1 MILPVH
7 DDLRTHLTRLLAT
20 LYALDEATAPSLTL
34 DYPPNRDLGDLGTPV
49 AFELARRLRKAPRA
63 IAQEVA
69 AAFGTLEGIRQV
81 SAAPN
86 GYLNFFLDR
95 PAFLIERLQPS
106 GPAPR
111 PATGKAIVEHTAINP
126 NKAAHVGHL
135 RNAALGDTL
144 VRVLR
149 FRGIPVEVQN
159 YIDDTG
165 VQVAD
170 VVVGFRVLEQK
181 TLDQI
186 REIAGTTQFDYYC
199 WDLYARVTE
208 WYDADKER
216 LAIRASTQHDI
227 EHGGNENA
235 EIAAFIA
242 DRIVRTHL
250 KTMARMNID
259 YDLLTWEGD
268 ILRLK
273 FWAQAF
279 DVLKA
284 KGAVHL
290 RSEGRLAGCWVM
302 PIQEDLEATPDGKN
316 SNAQGPKPKDNP
328 EADGPESEAQGPKP
342 GSDDSEGEEREKVIV
357 RSNGVVTYVGK
368 DIAYQFWKLGL
379 LGRDFHYRVF
389 EPRLPGTAPSSSGRQ
404 DLPLWAT
411 TTSGGQSDHPLFGG
425 AAYVYNVIDVRQS
438 YLQKLLKQA
447 LIAVGHPEGA
457 ERSHH
462 FSYEMV
468 ALSHATA
475 RELGYAPPPD
485 SEDAK
490 RPFVEVSGRKG
501 LGVKADD
508 LLNILNEKATGE
520 VRKRN
525 AELSQDEAQR
535 IGRMIAIAAVRYF
548 MIKFSRGK
556 VIAFDL
562 DEALSFEG
570 ESGPYIQ
577 YAVVRANNI
586 FQKLQQRDGF
596 DEATLL
602 QSLKDLPP
610 AELLGENGGHE
621 LWALT
626 LEASRLDEV
635 VEQVIRTLEFSVLA
649 KYAFSLAQAFNGFYN
664 LPPARSSIL
673 NEERQDVQ
681 RWRAAAVIYVR
692 NQLSKALELM
702 GVHVPPRM

>member
-7 DDLRTHLTRLLAT
+7 DRLRAHLTRLLT
-20 LYALDEATAPSLTL
+20 SLYAIDEAAVPSLTL

-49 AFELARRLRKAPRA
+49 AFELAKRLRKAPRV
-63 IAQEVA
+63 IAQDVA
-69 AAFGTLEGIRQV
+69 SAFGSVDGILSV
-81 SAAPN
+81 AAAPN

-95 PAFLIERLQPS
+95 PAFLLERLTPS
-106 GPAPR
+106 AAVAAPG
-111 PATGKAIVEHTAINP
+111 TGKAIVEHTAINP

-170 VVVGFRVLEQK
+170 VVVGFRVLESM

-186 REIAGTTQFDYYC
+186 RKIADTTQFDYFC

-216 LAIRASTQHDI
+216 LTVRAATLHDI
-227 EHGGNENA
+227 EHGGTDNA
-235 EIAAFIA
+235 AIAAFIA

-250 KTMARMNID
+250 KTMARMNVD

-290 RSEGRLAGCWVM
+290 RTEGRLAGCWVM
-302 PIQEDLEATPDGKN
+302 PIHEDLEAAPTSQTPN
-316 SNAQGPKPKDNP
+316 VQSP
-328 EADGPESEAQGPKP
+328 EAPEAADGE
-342 GSDDSEGEEREKVIV
+342 DREKVIV

-379 LGRDFHYRVF
+379 LGRDFHYRIF
-389 EPRLPGTAPSSSGRQ
+389 EPRAGR
-404 DLPLWAT
+404 PLWAT
-411 TTSGGQSDHPLFGG
+411 CTSGGHDDHPLFGG

-475 RELGYAPPPD
+475 RELGYAPPAD

-508 LLNILNEKATGE
+508 LLTILNDKAAGE

-525 AELSQDEAQR
+525 AGLSDAEAER
-535 IGRMIAIAAVRYF
+535 IGRMIGVAAVRYF

-586 FQKLQQRDGF
+586 FQKLQQRDGV
-596 DEATLL
+596 DESALL
-602 QSLKDLPP
+602 SLLKDLSP
-610 AELLGENGGHE
+610 AELTGANGGHE
-621 LWALT
+621 LWALV

-649 KYAFSLAQAFNGFYN
+649 KYAFALAQAFNGFYN

-673 NEERQDVQ
+673 NEERPDVQ
-681 RWRAAAVIYVR
+681 RWRAAAVVYLR
-692 NQLSKALELM
+692 NQLTRALDLM
-702 GVHVPPRM
+702 GIDVPPRM